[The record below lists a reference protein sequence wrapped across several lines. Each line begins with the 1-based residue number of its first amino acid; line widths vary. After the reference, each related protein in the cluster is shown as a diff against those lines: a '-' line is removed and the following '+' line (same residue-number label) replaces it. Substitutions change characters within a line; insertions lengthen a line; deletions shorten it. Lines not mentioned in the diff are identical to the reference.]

1 MFSKPRQYHYYT
13 STVSFTSAQTTGKR
27 SANKIPGK
35 LGEGTADDKTESS
48 HKDSKWMTESQ
59 CKTEWEMRITQMS
72 QVGQN
77 GE

>member
-1 MFSKPRQYHYYT
+1 
-13 STVSFTSAQTTGKR
+13 VSFTSAQTTGKR

-59 CKTEWEMRITQMS
+59 CKTEWEMRIT
-72 QVGQN
+72 
-77 GE
+77 